1 MPNEPA
7 TVVIFGATGD
17 LTQRKLGPAI
27 HSLACAGQLAPQTR
41 ILGVSR
47 SPIGVDG
54 FRHRLLQGLQEY
66 ARLQPDRRLCE
77 HWPEGAERFDYVA
90 GGFDLPETYAQIAGK
105 IDQFDEQNGTEGN
118 VLFYL
123 AIPPELAP
131 AVVEGLNRA
140 GLARRERGWQR
151 IIFEKPFGYSRES
164 AEDLNRKIYRAF
176 DENQI
181 YRIDHYLAKETVQNI
196 LTLRFANSVF
206 EPLWSRQY
214 VDHVQITV
222 AETVSVGRRASYYD
236 RAGVLRDIVQNHVLQ
251 LLALTA
257 IEPPA
262 SPTPRQLRDEKVKV
276 LMALRSLGEA
286 DVVLGQYDGYSDTDR
301 VAPGSRTPTYAALR
315 LYVDNW
321 RWSGVPFFVRSGKA
335 LAGKT
340 TQITLQFRPTPQR
353 LFATDASAPAPNRL
367 MLQLQPEEGVKL
379 QIHTKIPGEG
389 MRTRLTDLDFDYART
404 FPPGQVMD
412 AYERLL
418 LDALKGDPS
427 LFIRGDEIEL
437 AWDAVTPALAMADD
451 PTFPVYPYR
460 VGSHGPAAA
469 RDLLGK
475 GRVWMCHCRPE
486 DPEERL

>member
-1 MPNEPA
+1 MDNAPA

-17 LTQRKLGPAI
+17 LTRRKLGPAI

-47 SPIGVDG
+47 SPIGADG
-54 FRHRLLQGLQEY
+54 FRDRVLQGLREY
-66 ARLQPDRRLCE
+66 ADLQPDQNLCAR
-77 HWPEGAERFDYVA
+77 WSEGAERFDYVA
-90 GGFDLPETYAQIAGK
+90 GSFDLPETYAQIARK
-105 IDQFDEQNGTEGN
+105 LDRFDEQDATEGN

-131 AVVEGLNRA
+131 TVVEGLNLA
-140 GLARRERGWQR
+140 GLTQRKRGWQR
-151 IIFEKPFGYSRES
+151 IIFEKPFGHNRQS
-164 AEDLNRKIYRAF
+164 AEDLNRLIHHAF
-176 DENQI
+176 DEDQI

-196 LTLRFANSVF
+196 LTFRFANSVF

-222 AETVSVGRRASYYD
+222 AETVAVGKRAPYYD

-251 LLALTA
+251 LLALAA

-262 SPTPRQLRDEKVKV
+262 SSTPRQLRDEKVKV
-276 LMALRSLGEA
+276 LMAIRPLGEA

-315 LYVDNW
+315 LHIDNW

-335 LAGKT
+335 LAEKT
-340 TQITLQFRPTPQR
+340 TQITLQFRPAPQR
-353 LFATDASAPAPNRL
+353 LFAANSPIPAPNRL

-379 QIHTKIPGEG
+379 QIHTKVPGG
-389 MRTRLTDLDFDYART
+389 GTQSRLTDLDFDYAHT
-404 FPPGQVMD
+404 FPPEQMMD

-418 LDALKGDPS
+418 LDALRGDPS

-437 AWDAVTPALAMADD
+437 AWEAVTPALAMADD
-451 PTFPVYPYR
+451 PTFPVYRYSA
-460 VGSHGPAAA
+460 GSHGPAAA
-469 RDLLGK
+469 RDLLGE
-475 GRVWMCHCRPE
+475 GRAWMCHCQPE
-486 DPEERL
+486 EQEERL